1 MFKKLKDEQA
11 RQAIIDD
18 LDRCIMVEAGAGSGK
33 TRSLVQR
40 MVALIKEGRCQVD
53 NMAAITF
60 TRKAAA
66 ELKERFQLSLEEAF
80 A

>member
-1 MFKKLKDEQA
+1 MFNKLKDEQA
-11 RQAIIDD
+11 RQAIIND

-53 NMAAITF
+53 IWQPSPLPA
-60 TRKAAA
+60 R
-66 ELKERFQLSLEEAF
+66 QLQN
-80 A
+80 